1 VNQWLAALYRRDR
14 ERYPRLIVA
23 VLVAGTAAINVL
35 WGVLAAR
42 TYGIPPEDAVLPIA
56 GAALV
61 TLPAAVLIAWVIRA
75 DGRVLLA
82 WVAGLT
88 PRDQAA
94 PRSVLGVVLRLPWRT
109 FRTALG
115 VGLIVMDPVILAVF
129 ALAGW
134 DLDGQDLL
142 LFAGGGS
149 LGVTYAAGFA
159 FCTLEMALRPIRVEL
174 GATIERDDAGRLGYF
189 SLKSKVL
196 LGLVITAIV
205 MGFAIGVLIAE
216 PDSSFLEGLRIV
228 MIAVVAGG
236 LVGGSLAL
244 PFSIAALT
252 PIDDLVAGT
261 REVAAGNLA
270 ARVPVTSTDEFADLV
285 VSFNEMVEGLR
296 EREALRGHNAELVE
310 ELQASRAR
318 IVAASNEA
326 RRQVERDLHDGAQQN
341 LVLLNL
347 KLGQVERAVADD
359 PAARSL
365 VVDTRAE
372 LERALAELRDL
383 AHGIYPQVLT
393 SDGLSAALAEAAAG
407 APVLTDLD
415 SDGTGRYPA
424 ELEAAVYF
432 CCLEALQ
439 NAAKHAG
446 EGTRATIR
454 LSEQDGTLRFEVADN
469 GCGFDVVSTN
479 GSAGLQNM
487 ADRIGALGG
496 ELQVTSTLGHGTR
509 VTGRVPVETV
519 PGGGT

>member
-1 VNQWLAALYRRDR
+1 
-14 ERYPRLIVA
+14 
-23 VLVAGTAAINVL
+23 
-35 WGVLAAR
+35 
-42 TYGIPPEDAVLPIA
+42 
-56 GAALV
+56 
-61 TLPAAVLIAWVIRA
+61 
-75 DGRVLLA
+75 
-82 WVAGLT
+82 
-88 PRDQAA
+88 
-94 PRSVLGVVLRLPWRT
+94 
-109 FRTALG
+109 
-115 VGLIVMDPVILAVF
+115 
-129 ALAGW
+129 
-134 DLDGQDLL
+134 
-142 LFAGGGS
+142 
-149 LGVTYAAGFA
+149 
-159 FCTLEMALRPIRVEL
+159 
-174 GATIERDDAGRLGYF
+174 
-189 SLKSKVL
+189 
-196 LGLVITAIV
+196 
-205 MGFAIGVLIAE
+205 
-216 PDSSFLEGLRIV
+216 
-228 MIAVVAGG
+228 VAGG